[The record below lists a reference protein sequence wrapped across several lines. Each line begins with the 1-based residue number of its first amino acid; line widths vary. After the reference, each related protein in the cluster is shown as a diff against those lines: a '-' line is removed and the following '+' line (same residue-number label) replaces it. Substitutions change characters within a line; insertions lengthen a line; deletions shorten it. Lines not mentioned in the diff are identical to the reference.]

1 MERFYSWIEFKSMT
15 IIEGRKKL
23 SMDKSIIHTKNEGWL
38 FNLWWHP
45 WIKSADKDNRW
56 HTWTQP
62 MWFVSWLVNKFDITQ
77 VPFAQL
83 PLIIDQWKTTF
94 ALPDGFPWEGY
105 GLINSLIFRRE
116 SWFSYRRSMNPHK
129 VCNMKKL
136 ITILCFIFDLH
147 HYNS

>member
-1 MERFYSWIEFKSMT
+1 MDKIFICQKHPCMEISYPWIKVSSM
-15 IIEGRKKL
+15 KKMMDKL
-23 SMDKSIIHTKNEGWL
+23 FICGYHPWMKSMDK
-38 FNLWWHP
+38 
-45 WIKSADKDNRW
+45 KDRW

-105 GLINSLIFRRE
+105 CLINSLIFRRE

-136 ITILCFIFDLH
+136 ITILCFIFDQ
-147 HYNS
+147 

>member
-1 MERFYSWIEFKSMT
+1 
-15 IIEGRKKL
+15 
-23 SMDKSIIHTKNEGWL
+23 MDKIYIHHNHRKTKE
-38 FNLWWHP
+38 FYP
-45 WIKSADKDNRW
+45 WIKVSSMQNMMDDFSICGYHPWMKSTYKEDRW

-136 ITILCFIFDLH
+136 ITILCFTFDLH